1 MFSTVPPTTLLALV
15 ISAVLGIAAVGVTV
29 YLLALL
35 FSAFTNAFGGMFER
49 ATFHRYGT
57 RCAQG
62 DTLLEKGDFSG
73 ALPVFADAF
82 FLKLIRRDSDLLSD
96 IANYHTGLLSRL
108 LTIADEM
115 GKGRARLPA
124 LASTDRLL
132 SERLELQLEYFRSRK
147 RHAHSQLRELER
159 QLRENQI
166 QVRLSITQ
174 LLEEIRS
181 SEERVF
187 YH

>member
-1 MFSTVPPTTLLALV
+1 MFSTIPPTTLLTWV
-15 ISAVLGIAAVGVTV
+15 ISALLGIVAAGATV

-35 FSAFTNAFGGMFER
+35 FSAFTNAFGGLFER
-49 ATFHRYGT
+49 ATFQRYGA

-62 DTLLEKGDFSG
+62 DALLEKGNFPD
-73 ALPVFADAF
+73 AMQAFANAF
-82 FLKLIRRDSDLLSD
+82 FLKPLRRDSELLSD

-115 GKGRARLPA
+115 GNGRARLPA
-124 LASTDRLL
+124 LATTDRLL
-132 SERLELQLEYFRSRK
+132 AERLELQLEYFRSRK
-147 RHAHSQLRELER
+147 RKDRTQLRELER
-159 QLRENQI
+159 RLRENQT

-181 SEERVF
+181 SEERMF

>member
-1 MFSTVPPTTLLALV
+1 VL
-15 ISAVLGIAAVGVTV
+15 SAFLGIFAAGVV
-29 YLLALL
+29 LYLLTLL
-35 FSAFTNAFGGMFER
+35 FSAFTSTFGGMFER
-49 ATFHRYGT
+49 GAFQRHST

-62 DTLLEKGDFSG
+62 DALLEKGNFPD
-73 ALPVFADAF
+73 ALQAYANAF
-82 FLKLIRRDSDLLSD
+82 FLRPIRRDSELLSD

-124 LASTDRLL
+124 LATTDRFLA
-132 SERLELQLEYFRSRK
+132 ERLELQLEYIRGRK
-147 RHAHSQLRELER
+147 RLARPQLRELER
-159 QLRENQI
+159 RLRENQA
-166 QVRLSITQ
+166 QVRTSITQ

-181 SEERVF
+181 SEERIF

>member
-1 MFSTVPPTTLLALV
+1 MFSAIPPTTLLVFV
-15 ISAVLGIAAVGVTV
+15 ISVVLGVAAVGVAV

-62 DTLLEKGDFSG
+62 DALLEKGNFSG
-73 ALPVFADAF
+73 ALPVFANAF
-82 FLKLIRRDSDLLSD
+82 FLKPIRRDSELLSD

-147 RHAHSQLRELER
+147 RHARSQLRELEH
-159 QLRENQI
+159 QLRENQT